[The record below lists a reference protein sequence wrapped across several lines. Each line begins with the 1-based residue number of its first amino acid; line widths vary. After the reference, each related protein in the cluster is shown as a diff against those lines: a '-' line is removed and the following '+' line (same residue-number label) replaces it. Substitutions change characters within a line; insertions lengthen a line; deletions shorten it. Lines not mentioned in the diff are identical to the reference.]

1 MSVSHYSLIFFSIL
15 MIGYSYYCCFSLP
28 EALFS
33 IKINTTRHT
42 QEEYLL
48 RKIIAV
54 LKLKEKN
61 VEVIP
66 EHQDPEVYMNAVSN
80 KYFLFNFIVFVSLSP
95 HQKTS
100 IVVYKIIFFLPEI
113 FSKFVAKYIPTTT
126 T

>member
-15 MIGYSYYCCFSLP
+15 MIGYYYCCFSLP

>member
-15 MIGYSYYCCFSLP
+15 MIGYYCCFSLP